1 MDVRRHGRLPST
13 GNSAIRTGVEM
24 QATEHTP
31 QFADLSEK
39 SARALLAR
47 NHVGRLAFAHK
58 DRVDIQP
65 IHYVYDDQWLIG
77 RTRVGS
83 KLVKLA
89 HNPWCAFE
97 VDEVHGLFHWDS
109 VVVRGSFTM
118 LDPKVGS
125 STLYDRALD
134 LLDRFIPGTMS
145 SKDPVP
151 ERAIPF
157 AIHIDELRGR
167 SARPADD

>member
-1 MDVRRHGRLPST
+1 MH
-13 GNSAIRTGVEM
+13 
-24 QATEHTP
+24 ATLNIP
-31 QFADLSEK
+31 QFSELSEQ

-47 NHVGRLAFAHK
+47 NHVGRIAFTFR

-65 IHYVYDDQWLIG
+65 IHYVYDDSWLVG
-77 RTRVGS
+77 RTGVGS

-89 HNPWCAFE
+89 HQPWCAFE

-109 VVVRGSFTM
+109 VVVHGSFTM

-125 STLYDRALD
+125 SDLYSRALH
-134 LLDRFIPGTMS
+134 LLQRFIPGTLTER
-145 SKDPVP
+145 DPAP
-151 ERAIPF
+151 ERVILF

-167 SARPADD
+167 SARPGGD

>member
-1 MDVRRHGRLPST
+1 
-13 GNSAIRTGVEM
+13 M

-83 KLVKLA
+83 KLVSLA
-89 HNPWCAFE
+89 HQPWCAFE
-97 VDEVHGLFHWDS
+97 VDEVHGLFQWES
-109 VVVRGSFTM
+109 AVVHGSFSM

-125 STLYDRALD
+125 SSLYLRALE
-134 LLDRFIPGTMS
+134 LLQRFIPGTLS
-145 SKDPVP
+145 AHDPVP
-151 ERAIPF
+151 ERAILF
-157 AIHIDELRGR
+157 AIHIDEIRGR
-167 SARPADD
+167 SARPASD